1 MAETKK
7 IIMYNKQE
15 TKTLYYIVRFADKDD
30 NVTEWIETDYDA
42 AVERYTGK
50 MFFIC
55 TGAEKGILELMEV
68 TSDDNHK
75 RTSKILER
83 ISNLWERKKGI

>member
-15 TKTLYYIVRFADKDD
+15 MKTLYYIVRFADKDD

-42 AVERYTGK
+42 AVDRYTGK
-50 MFFIC
+50 MVFMG
-55 TGAEKGILELMEV
+55 TGVDIGILELMEV
-68 TSDDNHK
+68 TSDDGHK
-75 RTSKILER
+75 RTSKISAR
-83 ISNLWERKKGI
+83 ISNWWERKKGI

>member
-15 TKTLYYIVRFADKDD
+15 MKLPYYIVRFADKDD

-50 MFFIC
+50 MFFIG
-55 TGAEKGILELMEV
+55 TGSEKGILELMEV

>member
-1 MAETKK
+1 MAEMTK

-15 TKTLYYIVRFADKDD
+15 MKMPYYIVRFADKDD
-30 NVTEWIETDYDA
+30 NVTEWIEPDYDA
-42 AVERYTGK
+42 AVDRYTGK
-50 MFFIC
+50 MFFIG

-68 TSDDNHK
+68 TSDDSNK